1 MDRGIIRMKSDQIK
15 KGPDRAPHRSLLY
28 ANGYT
33 QNDLK
38 KPLIGVVNAFN
49 EIVAGHVHLRELAE
63 KVKLGVAAAG
73 GTPLEFPSIALCDG
87 ITMNHYGMHYPL
99 ASRELIADSI
109 EAVMVGHQLDGMVM
123 IGNCDKSVPG
133 MLMAMARLNIPA
145 IYVSGGAMLPGR
157 VHTKSGGLKDSD
169 LIKGGFEAVG
179 EFKAGNMTIDE
190 LEDSAL
196 NACPTC
202 GSCAGMYT
210 ANTMNCLAEA
220 LGVAL
225 PGNGTIPAVYS
236 ARKQLA
242 KQAGEQIMEL
252 VRNDVR
258 PRDIMTLEAFHN
270 AIKVDMAIGGSSNTV
285 LHLLAI
291 ARQAGIEL
299 SIDDFDKLSNVVPNL
314 CKLNPSG
321 EHRIIE
327 LHEAGGV
334 SAVIKQLIKAG
345 IMDGSQ
351 QTVSLQTQEERT
363 YFSFVVDPDVIRP
376 IDNPYSKTGGIA
388 ILRGNLAPEG
398 AVVKEIGVKKEMLQH
413 KGPARVFDGEDDA
426 YEAITSGKIVKGDVV
441 VVRYEGPKGGPG
453 MREMLSPTAT
463 IIGMGL
469 DKDVALITDG
479 RFSGGTAGAAIGH
492 VSPEAA
498 EGGPIGIIKEGDIIE
513 IDIPKRILNVNISDE
528 EMAKRLAEF
537 KPNAKVVEMPNS
549 YLRRYQ
555 HLVTNA
561 ATGAVLKDEF

>member
-1 MDRGIIRMKSDQIK
+1 MKSDQVK

-28 ANGYT
+28 AIGYT
-33 QNDLK
+33 EKDLH
-38 KPLIGVVNAFN
+38 KPLIGVVNSFN
-49 EIVAGHVHLRELAE
+49 EIVPGHVHLRELTE
-63 KVKLGVAAAG
+63 KVKLGIATAG
-73 GTPLEFPSIALCDG
+73 GTPVEFPSIALCDG

-109 EAVMVGHQLDGMVM
+109 EAVMVGHQLDGMVL
-123 IGNCDKSVPG
+123 IGNCDKTVPG
-133 MLMAMARLNIPA
+133 MLMAMARLNVPA

-157 VHTKSGGLKDSD
+157 VHQHDSD

-179 EFKAGNMTIDE
+179 EFRAGKMDEAE
-190 LEDSAL
+190 LEYNAL

-236 ARKQLA
+236 QRKQLA
-242 KQAGEQIMEL
+242 KEAGEKIMDL
-252 VRNDVR
+252 VNNNVL
-258 PRDIMTLEAFHN
+258 PRDIMTLEAFKN

-291 ARQAGIEL
+291 ANMAGVDLQLEHFNEL
-299 SIDDFDKLSNVVPNL
+299 SNTIPNI

-321 EHRIIE
+321 EHRIVE

-334 SAVIKQLIKAG
+334 QAVIRQLIKAG
-345 IMDGSQ
+345 LMDGTLP
-351 QTVSLQTQEERT
+351 TVTGKTHAENS
-363 YFSFVVDPDVIRP
+363 YFSFVQDKNVIRP
-376 IDNPYSKTGGIA
+376 IDQPYSKTGGIA

-398 AVVKEIGVKKEMLQH
+398 AVVKEIGVKKEMLVH
-413 KGPARVFDGEDDA
+413 SGPARVFDGEEAAYDA
-426 YEAITSGKIVKGDVV
+426 IINGKIVKGDVV

-498 EGGPIGIIKEGDIIE
+498 EGGPIGLIMEGDIIE
-513 IDIPKRILNVNISDE
+513 IDIPNRILNVKISDE
-528 EMAKRLAEF
+528 EMAKRQSTF
-537 KPNAKVVEMPNS
+537 IPNPKVVQMKNS

-555 HLVTNA
+555 HLVTSA
-561 ATGAVLKDEF
+561 STGAVLKDEF